1 VGVDAPALAAPEHRR
16 GLRELPVD
24 RKVSTIT
31 MHILRLTKCLSILLA
46 TALCIYC
53 GCSQKKEHV
62 PVSSESVN
70 SPYQELDT
78 ASMLFFTGTHK
89 SWQLDA
95 NHILKS
101 LTDTGHILGN
111 PIRITVF
118 DSLEKPSS
126 KILADTGS
134 CDAKMETFT
143 VWSNVFVQAENGV
156 RVRAQRLDWSQKTHR
171 VTSQSYVE
179 ITTQKGD
186 VMRGKGVDAAEDF
199 SSWQFFHDVSGRFP
213 NFKERIDK
221 GDVFTP

>member
-1 VGVDAPALAAPEHRR
+1 
-16 GLRELPVD
+16 
-24 RKVSTIT
+24 
-31 MHILRLTKCLSILLA
+31 MRLTGCLNVLMV
-46 TALCIYC
+46 TALWLSC
-53 GCSQKKEHV
+53 GCARKNEHV
-62 PVSSESVN
+62 PVSNASVD

-78 ASMLFFTGTHK
+78 ASMLFFSGIHK

-95 NHILKS
+95 NHIVKS

-118 DSLEKPSS
+118 DSLGKPSS
-126 KILADTGS
+126 KVLADTGS

-143 VWSNVFVQAENGV
+143 VWSNVFVLAENGV

-199 SSWQFFHDVSGRFP
+199 SSWQFLHDVSGRFP

-221 GDVFTP
+221 GEVFTP

>member
-1 VGVDAPALAAPEHRR
+1 MCLSCGCARKNERVPISNASVDA
-16 GLRELPVD
+16 
-24 RKVSTIT
+24 
-31 MHILRLTKCLSILLA
+31 
-46 TALCIYC
+46 
-53 GCSQKKEHV
+53 
-62 PVSSESVN
+62 
-70 SPYQELDT
+70 PYQELDT
-78 ASMLFFTGTHK
+78 ASMLFFSGTHK

-95 NHILKS
+95 NHIIKS

-118 DSLEKPSS
+118 DSLGKPSS
-126 KILADTGS
+126 KVLADTGS
-134 CDAKMETFT
+134 SDAKMETFT
-143 VWSNVFVQAENGV
+143 VWSNVFVLAENGV

-171 VTSQSYVE
+171 VTSQTYVE

-199 SSWQFFHDVSGRFP
+199 SSWQFLHDVSGRFP